1 MSEYSRRQCLAGLGS
16 LLAGSVLASNAVPV
30 LAAPD
35 KPYFFD
41 ISLAQWS
48 LNKSF
53 FDKSLSPLD
62 FPAVARTSFDI
73 GAVEYVNQFFMDKA
87 KDTAFLNE
95 LKQRALD
102 HDVESLLIM
111 IDGEGDLSVADEKR
125 RKQAVLNHHKWVD
138 AAAQLGC
145 HSIRVNLH
153 GSGSAED
160 WHRTSVE
167 SMAELGEYGADRNIK
182 ILVEN
187 HGGYSS
193 HGAMLA
199 AVLKEVDSPFCG
211 SMPDFGN
218 FCYQRASG
226 DLWDSPC
233 VKQYD
238 IYQGVAD
245 LMPYAGAVSAKAFRF
260 DKNGN
265 EPDIDFHRIFK
276 LVKAAGYTG
285 HVGIEYEGHD
295 MSAEDGI
302 RATKH
307 LLERVRKELA

>member
-1 MSEYSRRQCLAGLGS
+1 MTHISRRQWLKGAG
-16 LLAGSVLASNAVPV
+16 A
-30 LAAPD
+30 LAAGAALGGWWPARAAD
-35 KPYFFD
+35 NFHFD

-48 LNKSF
+48 LNKAF
-53 FDKSLSPLD
+53 FDRSLSPLD

-73 GAVEYVNQFFMDKA
+73 GAIEYVNQFFMDKA
-87 KDTAFLNE
+87 RDKAFLQD
-95 LKQRALD
+95 LKARAAD
-102 HDVESLLIM
+102 HNVRSLLIM
-111 IDGEGDLSVADEKR
+111 VDGEGDLSTVDETR
-125 RKQAVLNHHKWVD
+125 RKQSVENHYKWVE
-138 AAAQLGC
+138 AASELGC

-153 GSGSAED
+153 GAGSAED
-160 WHRTSVE
+160 WHRASVASLRE
-167 SMAELGEYGADRNIK
+167 LAEFSKPLDVA

-187 HGGYSS
+187 HGGFSS

-199 AVLKEVDSPFCG
+199 SVLKEADSAYCG

-260 DKNGN
+260 DEAGN
-265 EPDIDFHRIFK
+265 ETDIDYLRIFK
-276 LVKAAGYTG
+276 LIKAAGYSG
-285 HVGIEYEGHD
+285 YVGIEYEGHD
-295 MSAEDGI
+295 LPADEGI
-302 RATKH
+302 RKTKA
-307 LLERVRKELA
+307 LLERVRAQLA